1 MEKHILKGGGGVR
14 ILRIVV
20 LLQTFLKYV
29 TCSIKIKLIWKLSLI
44 DVVSYNKN
52 NGLKIPM
59 ILIFTVTVQ
68 KCELMWT
75 KGNRYQHLNYELFV

>member
-1 MEKHILKGGGGVR
+1 MKGGGIR

-20 LLQTFLKYV
+20 LLPTFLKYV